1 MNITDNRIKTLKKL
15 STPLDTALDLDP
27 LMERFSKSKLV
38 LLGEASHGTHEY
50 YTWRTAIT
58 KRLIEE
64 HGFNFIA
71 VEGDWPDFYHVNRYI
86 KHYKNS
92 HEGSVEV
99 LKEFNRWPTWMWANW
114 EIEALINWLYKHNSS
129 LSANKRIGIYGLDVY
144 SLWESMEAI
153 VDYLQTH
160 DSTLLPTA
168 KRALGCFEPFGD
180 EKGMA
185 YARSLQRFLPK
196 TCENEVVTL
205 LHTIQQRA
213 PSFNTDIE
221 ASLNMEQNAHIA
233 NNAEKYYR
241 SMVLANQSSWNL
253 RDHHMMDTLKR
264 LLNFY
269 GSNAKAIVW
278 EHNTHVGDARATDMA
293 LNNTINVGQL
303 TREQLSH
310 LNPKIVGFGSY
321 QGTVVAGSE
330 WGAPMCNMHL
340 PKAMEDSWEYLLHQT
355 GKGDQLLFLDGLKGN
370 GLFQTPI
377 GHRAIGV
384 VYHPH
389 YEKIGNYVPSILPE
403 RYDAFIYID
412 TSEGVHAMDVYV
424 DKSQL
429 PETYPWAY

>member
-1 MNITDNRIKTLKKL
+1 
-15 STPLDTALDLDP
+15 
-27 LMERFSKSKLV
+27 
-38 LLGEASHGTHEY
+38 
-50 YTWRTAIT
+50 
-58 KRLIEE
+58 
-64 HGFNFIA
+64 
-71 VEGDWPDFYHVNRYI
+71 
-86 KHYKNS
+86 
-92 HEGSVEV
+92 
-99 LKEFNRWPTWMWANW
+99 
-114 EIEALINWLYKHNSS
+114 
-129 LSANKRIGIYGLDVY
+129 

-269 GSNAKAIVW
+269 GSNAKA
-278 EHNTHVGDARATDMA
+278 
-293 LNNTINVGQL
+293 
-303 TREQLSH
+303 
-310 LNPKIVGFGSY
+310 
-321 QGTVVAGSE
+321 
-330 WGAPMCNMHL
+330 
-340 PKAMEDSWEYLLHQT
+340 
-355 GKGDQLLFLDGLKGN
+355 
-370 GLFQTPI
+370 
-377 GHRAIGV
+377 
-384 VYHPH
+384 
-389 YEKIGNYVPSILPE
+389 
-403 RYDAFIYID
+403 
-412 TSEGVHAMDVYV
+412 
-424 DKSQL
+424 
-429 PETYPWAY
+429 